1 MKVMK
6 RFAGIVL
13 ALVMVLCLT
22 APALAANVTISLPE
36 ANKDTDPN
44 ATETYTAYKV
54 FDAEVVMKTGEIPAG
69 KSEYERVAYSIK
81 SDSPFYAT
89 VNGFTGITLKEIKS
103 EGEGDAKVV
112 TYNVAVDTATF
123 DPAALAT
130 ALRNVVTAEGFKGVA
145 AGTGVAKIGVP
156 AELTLNDGYFLIVG
170 SLGSNAILDTVGQ
183 NELKITTKN
192 PLPTI
197 KKETPVIEGLKIGD
211 SVDYT
216 ITVTAQPG
224 ATKYVV
230 HDKMGDGL
238 TFNGT
243 VAIKERIKGADGA
256 EVVNP
261 LTENT
266 DYKVVPKTEL
276 EDNCAFHIV
285 FTQSYLDT
293 IKVATDIEISYSA
306 TINENATLFVNT
318 TTNTAKLDYGENG
331 HTEDTEDTKTET
343 PLYSFDLVKTNSKNE
358 IIHDAKFELY
368 TTETGTTTATGESS
382 KIALVKNADG
392 TYRPAT
398 AAEQEAEGFTSAVIE
413 AGNVTVTGLG
423 EGTYWLEETEAPD
436 GYNKVAA
443 RTEVKIVDKNLTAT
457 IEDGKYKENVVDDP
471 ATDVNEEFTNSG
483 VQVINLTGA
492 ELPSTGGI
500 GTTIFYIAGGALAV
514 GAGILLVTKKRVGAK
529 EEE

>member
-230 HDKMGDGL
+230 HDKMGKGL

-243 VAIKERIKGADGA
+243 VEVTVGGVVVPAENNYTLTAATKE
-256 EVVNP
+256 VP
-261 LTENT
+261 LT
-266 DYKVVPKTEL
+266 DG
-276 EDNCAFHIV
+276 CAFHLE

-293 IKVATDIEISYSA
+293 IKVATNIEISYSA
-306 TINENATLFVNT
+306 TINENATLLVDT

-358 IIHDAKFELY
+358 IINNAKFELY
-368 TTETGTTTATGESS
+368 TTQTGADS

-398 AAEQEAEGFTSAVIE
+398 AAEQEVEGFTSAVIE

-471 ATDVNEEFTNSG
+471 ATENVNEEFTNSG

>member
-230 HDKMGDGL
+230 HDKMGKGL

-243 VAIKERIKGADGA
+243 VEVTVGGVVVPAENNYTLTAATKE
-256 EVVNP
+256 VP
-261 LTENT
+261 LT
-266 DYKVVPKTEL
+266 DG
-276 EDNCAFHIV
+276 CAFHLE

-293 IKVATDIEISYSA
+293 IKVATNIEISYSA
-306 TINENATLFVNT
+306 TINENATLLVDT

>member
-243 VAIKERIKGADGA
+243 VEVTVGGVVVPAENNYTLTAATKE
-256 EVVNP
+256 VP
-261 LTENT
+261 LT
-266 DYKVVPKTEL
+266 DG
-276 EDNCAFHIV
+276 CAFHLE

-293 IKVATDIEISYSA
+293 IKVATNIEISYSA
-306 TINENATLFVNT
+306 TINENATLLVDT